1 MLCLHHL
8 AWLRS
13 FSSVQLKWQHYL
25 KQHESVMASLM
36 VVVLR
41 HCDFSLLLRSREQN
55 SPRHVKLWSSS
66 GKCSPPLSAGFKLF
80 EIVEAVFP
88 PFSSF
93 TTPLNRAVECEWSWD
108 VFLCAEERYHPP
120 KCQNACWGWRV
131 RRVRR
136 WGGGRVWCIWG
147 ILVCDWLLPL
157 WNTPYIIKQWLYIW
171 LFFPEGRVG
180 LSVFLLMPVTHDP
193 HPPTPHHEETLGVT
207 T

>member
-1 MLCLHHL
+1 MCVSNTVWWWCLHHL

-108 VFLCAEERYHPP
+108 VFLCAEERYRPL

-131 RRVRR
+131 RRWGLVRFDVY
-136 WGGGRVWCIWG
+136 GAFLCVTGFYLCE
-147 ILVCDWLLPL
+147 ILHIL
-157 WNTPYIIKQWLYIW
+157 
-171 LFFPEGRVG
+171 
-180 LSVFLLMPVTHDP
+180 
-193 HPPTPHHEETLGVT
+193 
-207 T
+207 